1 MLTGVCPVRPVENCV
16 VPNSPSSHGLQT
28 RTDHS
33 SFAFWS
39 TRPLP
44 WVKPKLAPPGLCGS
58 PPCTGTQLP
67 WPGFGSLEKATLS
80 TWVTPLDT
88 AWPTPVKSAGLPI
101 SQIAAAQATTIQIVP
116 SMVRVARLRI
126 RPCQASH
133 ITPSRTTGAR

>member
-1 MLTGVCPVRPVENCV
+1 MLTGVCPARPVENCV
-16 VPNSPSSHGLQT
+16 VPNSPSSHGLHT

-58 PPCTGTQLP
+58 PPWTGTQSP
-67 WPGFGSLEKATLS
+67 PPGFGSLEKATLS

-88 AWPTPVKSAGLPI
+88 DCPTPVKSAGLPI
-101 SQIAAAQATTIQIVP
+101 SQTAAAQATTIQTVP
-116 SMVRVARLRI
+116 
-126 RPCQASH
+126 
-133 ITPSRTTGAR
+133 